1 MSKIIIVKQKPV
13 ASQVLTGFA
22 KETSYSRAVNFNAVH
37 ISTLKRERNSHIF
50 ITGLNELS
58 PSVQAIEDPD
68 VRAKRIQE
76 IVETRNRLEKV
87 TGYDLSPT
95 SAFWKKF
102 SIPLNYRDD
111 VDYEMKW
118 DLSNPDEE
126 IKYIAALANKI
137 VAPSKKALE
146 NDPFFDDQKVRFYLY
161 NEVEEKA
168 EKQKIVSLQRK
179 LNTALGKLFSTGLTG
194 GQTEDE
200 DVFEVPFIYA
210 KVMEL
215 NVNSGSTI
223 DEIYTKFQMR
233 FETYQDVAMLEKGIS
248 FLKKPLQEILF
259 DFLFIRCREMNL
271 LRYTN
276 DAWVGFGIS
285 FNGAGKELKDA
296 LQLLPNN
303 EGDKLVKDLMAK
315 TLARTR

>member
-13 ASQVLTGFA
+13 PSQVLTGFA

-37 ISTLKRERNSHIF
+37 VATLKRERNSHIF
-50 ITGLNELS
+50 ITGLNENS
-58 PSVQAIEDPD
+58 PSVQAIENPE
-68 VRAKRIQE
+68 VRAKRVQE
-76 IVETRNRLEKV
+76 IIETRTRLERV
-87 TGYDLSPT
+87 TGYDLTPM

-111 VDYEMKW
+111 VDFEMKW
-118 DLSNPDEE
+118 DLSNPDDE
-126 IKYIAALANKI
+126 IKYITALANKI

-161 NEVEEKA
+161 NEVEEK
-168 EKQKIVSLQRK
+168 EERRKIQGLQRK
-179 LNTALGKLFSTGLTG
+179 LSTAVSKLFSTGLNG
-194 GQTEDE
+194 NPTED
-200 DVFEVPFIYA
+200 DDSFEVPFIYA

-215 NVNSGSTI
+215 NVNTGSTV
-223 DEIYTKFQMR
+223 DEIYSKFLNR
-233 FETYQDVAMLEKGIS
+233 FETYQDVAMLEKGIA
-248 FLKKPLQEILF
+248 FLKRPLVDVLF

-271 LRYTN
+271 LRFTN

-285 FNGAGKELKDA
+285 FSGAGKEMRDA
-296 LQLLPNN
+296 LQFLPNN

-315 TLARTR
+315 TLTR